1 MKVTTVRYP
10 LLNPQTEIR
19 IEVNYGTSVH
29 ISILEL
35 LGTTMKWNTFT
46 TVWTRTVNMGFQL
59 FPSQM
64 FIRSRIQKIEQGDP
78 GETMYGT
85 PLSPHTHAMLHGLIR
100 KLQVFSFLNYCHTQ
114 IIFIQNQKTQQ
125 CISVKLIFL
134 VFLYNASLFPLIK
147 IEMRRES
154 LNNGKEKE

>member
-1 MKVTTVRYP
+1 
-10 LLNPQTEIR
+10 
-19 IEVNYGTSVH
+19 
-29 ISILEL
+29 
-35 LGTTMKWNTFT
+35 
-46 TVWTRTVNMGFQL
+46 
-59 FPSQM
+59 
-64 FIRSRIQKIEQGDP
+64 
-78 GETMYGT
+78 MYGT